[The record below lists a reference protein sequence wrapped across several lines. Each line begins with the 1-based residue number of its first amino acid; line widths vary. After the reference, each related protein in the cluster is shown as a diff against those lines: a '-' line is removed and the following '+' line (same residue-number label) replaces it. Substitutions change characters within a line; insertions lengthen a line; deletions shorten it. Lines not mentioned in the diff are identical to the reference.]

1 MSDTLYSLGLKVSD
15 IDAALARVHIRDA
28 KGNRD
33 RFVLLPEAKLTAL
46 RQFRQLHRHPELLF
60 PNRYGRSEGGASRP
74 HTTRS
79 AVCKSDPICHATGN
93 VSSGLFP
100 DSEIPLSSP
109 PFPRDTTT
117 SAAYPPVMCS

>member
-1 MSDTLYSLGLKVSD
+1 MALNVSNIDT
-15 IDAALARVHIRDA
+15 ARARVHIRDA

-33 RFVLLPEAKLTAL
+33 RFVPLPAATLTAL
-46 RQFRQLHRHPELLF
+46 RQFWQLHRHPELLF
-60 PNRYGRSEGGASRP
+60 PNRHGRSEAPAHCSIA
-74 HTTRS
+74 